1 MICSS
6 ASKADMDK
14 IQKALERLSDKERQW
29 IRDIVEKLKQGRY
42 QGLDIK
48 RLKAHHDVLRV
59 RKGDIRII
67 YRQSGDDIF
76 VLAIERRCEK
86 TYRDF

>member
-1 MICSS
+1 
-6 ASKADMDK
+6 MDR
-14 IQKALERLSDKERQW
+14 IQKALKKLSEKEKAQVKTLLQRLRSNQ
-29 IRDIVEKLKQGRY
+29 L

-48 RLKAHHDVLRV
+48 KLKGHSDILRV

-67 YRQSGDDIF
+67 YRQKADDIF
-76 VLAIERRCEK
+76 VLAIERRSEK